1 MKAFLM
7 YKNADFDPQQKLPP
21 NEAALTQDLA
31 LHILFDA
38 MALGDKFLLEIARK
52 TVLTGTT
59 DPDTIIYRQ
68 CILHD
73 CIENGAIVRELYLI
87 AIEALESERK
97 SYWSYFSRHPGGVL
111 HRSVDVLQLLVAAL
125 RRLRTVADDH
135 AAEFGSAG
143 FSRFFA
149 MLREE
154 LSDDYFF
161 AIEEHLQ
168 TLKFRDGVLIS
179 AGLGTGHKGSGYVLH
194 QAPRGRWRWLEF
206 IFGPKPPG
214 HTFRLHPRDE
224 SGARALSELTDR
236 GVNLVANALAQSVDH
251 ILSFFQ
257 MLRSELAF
265 YIGCLNLRGRL
276 DALEAPSCFPSP
288 LATGGREHSFSGLY
302 DVCLALRAATPV
314 VGNDA
319 DADDKDLVIVTGAN
333 QGGKSTFL
341 RSIGLAQLMMQAG
354 MFVAANSLCCEVRER
369 LFTHY
374 KREEDTDMESGKL
387 DEELGRMSE
396 IVDNITPNSMLLLN
410 ESFAATNDREG
421 SEIAKQITTALVEKG
436 VKVFFVTH
444 LYDFAHGIYERK
456 MANAL
461 FLRAERRP
469 DSTRT
474 YRLTEGE
481 PLATSYGKDLYDTV
495 FAAEL
500 PQIVKDPEPIP
511 ACHI

>member
-7 YKNADFDPQQKLPP
+7 YRNADFDPQQKLPP

-31 LHILFDA
+31 LHTLFDA
-38 MALGDKFLLEIARK
+38 MALGDKFLFEIAKK
-52 TVLTGTT
+52 TALTGTT

-68 CILHD
+68 STLHD
-73 CIENGAIVRELYLI
+73 CIENSAVVRELYLI
-87 AIEALESERK
+87 AIDALESEQK
-97 SYWSYFSRHPGGVL
+97 GYWSYFTRFPSGVL
-111 HRSVDVLQLLVAAL
+111 HRSVEVLQQLLVAL
-125 RRLRTVADDH
+125 RRLRAIADGH
-135 AAEFGSAG
+135 AAEFGSPG

-154 LSDDYFF
+154 LSDDYFS
-161 AIEEHLQ
+161 AIEDHLR
-168 TLKFRDGVLIS
+168 TLRLRDGVLIS
-179 AGLGTGHKGSGYVLH
+179 AGLGTGHKGRGYVLH
-194 QAPRGRWRWLEF
+194 RAPRRRWRWLEL
-206 IFGPKPPG
+206 IFGPKRPG
-214 HTFRLHPRDE
+214 YTFRLHPRDE
-224 SGARALSELTDR
+224 SGSRALSELTDR
-236 GVNLVANALAQSVDH
+236 GVDLVANALAQSTDH

-265 YIGCLNLRGRL
+265 YIGCLNLRERL
-276 DALEAPSCFPSP
+276 DALEAPSCFPWP

-302 DVCLALRAATPV
+302 DVCLALRSATPV
-314 VGNDA
+314 VSNDV

-341 RSIGLAQLMMQAG
+341 RSIGLAQLMMQSG
-354 MFVAANSLCCEVRER
+354 MFVAAEAFSREVRER

-374 KREEDTDMESGKL
+374 KREEDADMESGKL

-396 IVDNITPNSMLLLN
+396 IVDNITPNSMVLLN

-469 DSTRT
+469 DGART
-474 YRLTEGE
+474 YRLIEGE
-481 PLATSYGKDLYDTV
+481 PLETSYGKDLYDAV
-495 FAAEL
+495 FAAEHR
-500 PQIVKDPEPIP
+500 QIVKNPEPIP
-511 ACHI
+511 TCHV